1 MITLTSKPTNAFTK
15 LFATQERFTD
25 AGNCTP
31 VFTSP
36 RGLQVTRRDE
46 YVRGCVY
53 SGGGGGC
60 PGWFLKSTCYRLLR
74 SFPKAAAAS
83 KIDKN
88 TSLCNPDVRLGGE
101 RGCWLNKIILFT
113 SFWDALKSKTD
124 TRINV
129 FWRQGT
135 QIEDFLSLSS
145 SFSNTRYQL
154 FC

>member
-1 MITLTSKPTNAFTK
+1 MLLQSCLRHKSDSPMQVIAHRFSHLPEVYKWPGGMNMCVGVCTL
-15 LFATQERFTD
+15 
-25 AGNCTP
+25 G
-31 VFTSP
+31 
-36 RGLQVTRRDE
+36 G
-46 YVRGCVY
+46 
-53 SGGGGGC
+53 GGGGGC
-60 PGWFLKSTCYRLLR
+60 PGWFLKSTCYRLLK